1 MWAPKLRLVKVAD
14 EDGDESLAI
23 VVGGDT
29 VDMGADDDEE
39 DEDGGGGEGGDGD
52 GKAEP

>member
-1 MWAPKLRLVKVAD
+1 MKVAD

-23 VVGGDT
+23 VVGGDE
-29 VDMGADDDEE
+29 VDLDEDEE
-39 DEDGGGGEGGDGD
+39 EEGGDGD

>member
-1 MWAPKLRLVKVAD
+1 LVKVAD

-23 VVGGDT
+23 VVGGDS
-29 VDMGADDDEE
+29 VVFGADEE
-39 DEDGGGGEGGDGD
+39 DEDEEEEEEDGDEGGDGD